1 MSWDIKSLIKMN
13 KYEVCW
19 RGLWDS
25 TLKSAIV
32 EADSEDEAIKIVRK
46 CFINFSHIVK
56 VEQIKD

>member
-1 MSWDIKSLIKMN
+1 MK
-13 KYEVCW
+13 KYKVSW
-19 RGLWDS
+19 RGLWDP

-32 EADSEDEAIKIVRK
+32 EADSEDEAIRIVRK

>member
-1 MSWDIKSLIKMN
+1 MN
-13 KYEVCW
+13 TYKVYW

-32 EADSEDEAIKIVRK
+32 DAESEDEAIKILRK
-46 CFINFSHIVK
+46 CFINFSHVVK

>member
-1 MSWDIKSLIKMN
+1 MK
-13 KYEVCW
+13 KYKVYW

-25 TLKSAIV
+25 NLKSAII
-32 EADSEDEAIKIVRK
+32 EADSEDEVITIARK